1 MSKITLTQESF
12 DVTNDVTDQLSNTL
26 QTRDEVVKEAEQR
39 GIKEISQFS
48 NSTIPLPTYHELP
61 PWAQEYAN
69 DQCWF
74 FYFGSR
80 EDGKINKAPRN
91 PVPDRGKY
99 VLGRT
104 DQRDTAGTFTQA
116 YNAAKK
122 HNGGVGINLG
132 HNRIGS
138 LLVGI
143 DIDSC
148 FNMIDGE
155 HSLHPWASEVLNK
168 FNSYAEISPSGTG
181 IKIFCQSSK
190 VFGPNVTSKIYGASG
205 KHPPAV
211 DLFLTGKYFTLTGQ
225 RFGSTTELREIS
237 KEEYNWFVNDFKPRF
252 TRVSKKISLEKN
264 KLNKV
269 PVESNSAESAEIE
282 KIQSALRTI
291 DPNKI
296 SYDEWIRIGMSLYSV
311 DLRDEWLK
319 WSARYVS
326 SNQEENEAK
335 WESFK
340 NSRREIQIGSL
351 FFIAQR
357 FGWNDNNY
365 TENHC
370 KNQLNIDLNKLN
382 QNYFYVSEEGKSTVL
397 SRRFNNKRGRY
408 NYTRQTT
415 TDFKKDHM
423 SKTYPISSGNKVK
436 LVELGDA
443 WLHWPKRKQFLGG
456 VVFDPSSTSPYD
468 DDPDR
473 AILNLWDGFGVVSS
487 QGDCSKFLEHLR
499 DIICCG
505 NTKNYDYLIKWLARA
520 VQKPELQ
527 GEVAIVLRGKKGTG
541 KSIVGRTISKLFGS
555 HGCTITNTHHLTG
568 KHNEHLQCTVFLFI
582 EEAPFAGDFSNE
594 HVLKGLITDSTFIVE
609 PKFRKA
615 VETENYLHILMSS
628 NENHVVRASDDE
640 RRYFVLDVNDARVGD
655 FAYFENLHAE
665 LEAGGYSALLH
676 YLQNVDIADF
686 NVRSIP
692 QTEGLAR
699 QKEESLP
706 LEQKWLHYILSRG
719 YFCDSKLGCD
729 SFEEWFNSISCNLV
743 IGSYENFVRPRGKLA
758 YGRNHNQIGKILQM
772 VGFERQR
779 ISAAGT
785 VLMGETIDH
794 NNKPSLR
801 MNVER
806 AYAYRCEGLDYV
818 RKAFCELVGFE
829 VIWPHSD
836 EVDEERLSV
845 ELQKA
850 LYSLKEAK
858 VSAQMWQRGAVAQSI
873 ETLERM
879 AEEICLQLRGEGNL
893 PF

>member
-1 MSKITLTQESF
+1 MSTIRFTQESY
-12 DVTNDVTDQLSNTL
+12 VSTG
-26 QTRDEVVKEAEQR
+26 EAEDLSSAVLRVGGEMERASAQESM
-39 GIKEISQFS
+39 KESIH
-48 NSTIPLPTYHELP
+48 STHPLIPLPTYHELP
-61 PWAQEYAN
+61 SWAQEHAN
-69 DQCWF
+69 DRVWF
-74 FYFGSR
+74 FYFGMR
-80 EDGKINKAPRN
+80 EDGKIDKAPRN
-91 PVPDRGKY
+91 PLPHGGKY
-99 VLGRT
+99 TFGQT
-104 DQRDTAGTFTQA
+104 DRLSTSGTFAQA
-116 YNAAKK
+116 FDAAQK
-122 HNGGVGINLG
+122 NSGGVGIVLG
-132 HNRIGS
+132 QNKNGS
-138 LLVGI
+138 ILVGI

-148 FNMIDGE
+148 FEIVDGQR
-155 HSLHPWASEVLNK
+155 SLLPWASEILDK

-181 IKIFCQSSK
+181 IKIFCKSPQIW
-190 VFGPNVTSKIYGASG
+190 GPNITSKIHGASG

-211 DLFLTGKYFTLTGQ
+211 DLFFRGKYFTVTGQ
-225 RFGSTTELREIS
+225 QFGSTDVLYEIS
-237 KEEYNWFVNDFKPRF
+237 EDDYGWLVNNFKPRF
-252 TRVSKKISLEKN
+252 TGATKNLVSNKKSSKKIDDGPNSDEN
-264 KLNKV
+264 KD
-269 PVESNSAESAEIE
+269 ID
-282 KIQSALRTI
+282 KIRSALEAI

-319 WSARYVS
+319 WSARYIS
-326 SNQEENEAK
+326 SNQKENEAK

-351 FFIAQR
+351 FFVARR
-357 FGWNDNNY
+357 FGWNDNNS
-365 TENHC
+365 TENRGE
-370 KNQLNIDLNKLN
+370 NQLAADLNRLN
-382 QNYFYVSEEGKSTVL
+382 QNYCYVSEEGKATVL
-397 SRRFNNKRGRY
+397 SRRFNKKRGRY

-423 SKTYPISSGNKVK
+423 SKTYFISSGNKVK
-436 LVELGDA
+436 PVELGDA

-468 DDPDR
+468 DDPER

-499 DIICCG
+499 DVICSG
-505 NTKNYDYLIKWLARA
+505 NIKYYEYLVKWLARA

-555 HGCTITNTHHLTG
+555 HGCTITNAYHLTG

-582 EEAPFAGDFSNE
+582 EEAPFAGDFTNE
-594 HVLKGLITDSTFIVE
+594 YVLKGMITDSTFMVE

-628 NENHVVRASDDE
+628 NENHVIRASDDE
-640 RRYFVLDVNDARVGD
+640 RRYFVLDVSDSKVGD
-655 FAYFENLHAE
+655 FDYFANLRAE
-665 LEAGGYSALLH
+665 LEAGGCGALLH

-719 YFCDSKLGCD
+719 YFCESKHGCD
-729 SFEEWFNSISCNLV
+729 SFEEWSNSISCNLV

-758 YGRNHNQIGKILQM
+758 YARNHNQIGKILQM
-772 VGFERQR
+772 VGFVRR
-779 ISAAGT
+779 RMSAAGT

-794 NNKPSLR
+794 NNKPGLR
-801 MNVER
+801 MNDGRV
-806 AYAYRCEGLDYV
+806 YAYQCESLDFV
-818 RKAFCELVGFE
+818 RKGFCKLVGFE
-829 VIWPHSD
+829 VVWPESD
-836 EVDEERLSV
+836 EVDGERLFM

-858 VSAQMWQRGAVAQSI
+858 ISAQMQQEGAVAQSI
-873 ETLERM
+873 EALECRT
-879 AEEICLQLRGEGNL
+879 EEICLQLRMANV